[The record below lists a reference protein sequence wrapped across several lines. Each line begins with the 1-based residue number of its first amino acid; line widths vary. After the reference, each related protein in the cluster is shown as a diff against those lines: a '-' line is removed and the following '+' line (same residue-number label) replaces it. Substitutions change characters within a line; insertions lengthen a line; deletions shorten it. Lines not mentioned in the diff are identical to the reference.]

1 MCEHSLVEFE
11 MTAVILHI
19 SLSMNLN
26 IAKLHH
32 FVLQK
37 SSMVVAMKGLLGP
50 TTVFKTKQMPLLYSH
65 LPQPQLDRVHRTL
78 AWSSAGP

>member
-11 MTAVILHI
+11 MTAVIFYI

-37 SSMVVAMKGLLGP
+37 SSMVVAMKGLF
-50 TTVFKTKQMPLLYSH
+50 TVFKTKQMPLLYSH